1 MSLPNSRYPIANSH
15 YFLLH
20 AFNPFRH
27 RRDPPVDRRCRKA
40 RHSSGAAGRDGDR
53 RPNRRLPLRWQ
64 DRSADRARAAG
75 AGRTPGVPLERQ
87 NHRGV
92 PALCRSAHC
101 RAGEAHADNQALSRD
116 QRAARGA
123 GALRSRRPGARRPA
137 HGQRPERRGAEAA
150 LGGPRSGAVRGR
162 RVRLRLTC
170 PRRTAGG
177 RGTAGGRAHG
187 PAVYRSRLGRGG
199 RHTRRRRMRPPD
211 GSSHRWG
218 RDGILRHGG
227 APGCGCDARVREP
240 GRHASGAASPVLVTV
255 VREELELKARVENA
269 DAVRKSILAAGAE
282 LVYRGAMMDRRF
294 DRKGRLER
302 RDEVVR
308 LRVYHPADKSPEWG
322 VLGWKGPVQLRG
334 GGAACWPCRGRGRAQ
349 VSRMNPPLNLL
360 MPRRVPELAPCLG
373 RVIVPR
379 RLLDPWVP
387 LDDIREEL
395 ATRVLELGGEG
406 RAAAAREADGQDRA
420 RTLEVTGRR
429 AWAAAWDN
437 AVRRASATRE
447 IGRAHV

>member
-15 YFLLH
+15 YFLFH

-27 RRDPPVDRRCRKA
+27 RRNPPVDRRCRKA

-64 DRSADRARAAG
+64 DRSADRARAPG
-75 AGRTPGVPLERQ
+75 TGRTPGVPRGRQ

-101 RAGEAHADNQALSRD
+101 RAREAHADNQALSRD

-123 GALRSRRPGARRPA
+123 GALRSRRPRARRPA

-162 RVRLRLTC
+162 RVRLRLTR
-170 PRRTAGG
+170 PSGIAGG

-187 PAVYRSRLGRGG
+187 PAVYRSRPGRGG

-227 APGCGCDARVREP
+227 APGCGCDPRVPEP

-269 DAVRKSILAAGAE
+269 DAVRRSILAAGAE

-334 GGAACWPCRGRGRAQ
+334 EYRMREEWESRVDDPKAVLVILRHMGYKISLRVDRAVEQYRLGDATLRLEWYPAMDVLLEVEGEPDAIERAVTATGLARDAFLPESLPYFTAAYEKRTGRVAR
-349 VSRMNPPLNLL
+349 VSRL
-360 MPRRVPELAPCLG
+360 RR
-373 RVIVPR
+373 
-379 RLLDPWVP
+379 
-387 LDDIREEL
+387 RE
-395 ATRVLELGGEG
+395 
-406 RAAAAREADGQDRA
+406 
-420 RTLEVTGRR
+420 
-429 AWAAAWDN
+429 
-437 AVRRASATRE
+437 
-447 IGRAHV
+447 